1 MRGILDSRL
10 LTSFPRTPAS
20 FPLLPRHSREGGNLA
35 ARVRRA
41 FIRTHPTPQS
51 ETEPG
56 RDAVLNYFAVLGSIT
71 SSERCSVGDS
81 ALRLARGRAP

>member
-1 MRGILDSRL
+1 MGCSVRGRDAVLG
-10 LTSFPRTPAS
+10 
-20 FPLLPRHSREGGNLA
+20 EEGNLA
-35 ARVRRA
+35 AHVRRA

-71 SSERCSVGDS
+71 SSERCGVGDS